1 MYTQRLIEII
11 QTGQPEYIFM
21 LFFLS
26 YVTICF
32 NCFLITIFL
41 YYCRY
46 LSVDRT
52 LLMKRLIDAFF
63 SKKRTLVKK
72 VLFIF
77 FFTFKISP
85 SFLLILPQNW
95 VVDWTLKGFLFF
107 GLLFSVYHPFFAI
120 FYIVYM
126 VILIDSLISIL
137 AITKSESFNN
147 FMSVYFFLNHPFDKE
162 TILAIWGNP
171 ITATAT
177 KVLGALAPFGVLGVE
192 EVYIAHEAR
201 TLAGWDPNITEGRP
215 FRKMVER
222 YWEQRKLIEP
232 GMPSRRFLKATQ
244 SSWNNLSKK
253 E

>member
-1 MYTQRLIEII
+1 
-11 QTGQPEYIFM
+11 
-21 LFFLS
+21 
-26 YVTICF
+26 
-32 NCFLITIFL
+32 
-41 YYCRY
+41 
-46 LSVDRT
+46 
-52 LLMKRLIDAFF
+52 MKSLIDAFF
-63 SKKRTLVKK
+63 SKKRTLVKR

-107 GLLFSVYHPFFAI
+107 GLLLSVYHPFFAI
-120 FYIVYM
+120 FYIIYIF
-126 VILIDSLISIL
+126 ILIDSLILIL
-137 AITKSESFNN
+137 AITESVNFNN
-147 FMSVYFFLNHPFDKE
+147 FMSVHFFLNHPFNKE

-171 ITATAT
+171 ISATAT
-177 KVLGALAPFGVLGVE
+177 KVLGALAPFGILGAE
-192 EVYIAHEAR
+192 EAYIAHEAR

-215 FRKMVER
+215 FRKMVDR

-232 GMPSRRFLKATQ
+232 RMPSRLLLKASQ